1 MKTETEKVIDMAAV
15 RLNRGRSRD
24 ALQQMTGLRICG
36 PYTMEYYSAIR
47 KNDYTTFAATWTAL
61 EEMGK
66 LTTIPAGLICASVTV
81 HAAKEDE
88 YKKQLVKPEQLPIY
102 TAPPLRSKYV
112 EEQPGHLQMGFAS
125 IRTTT
130 GRYIGWCKGVYVFVK
145 NGIMDTVQFGKDAYI
160 YLKNPP
166 RDFLPKLGVIT
177 VSGLA
182 GLVSARKGSRFKKI
196 AYPLGLATLGAT
208 VCYPVQSVIIA
219 KLGNSAE
226 IEIPAKTTDSLK
238 HSVPLPTELSSETK
252 TKSESTSVT
261 GVVCFLKFTLPKNY
275 KLESSEVKPP
285 SRWIVGKAPQVILY
299 ACSSS

>member
-219 KLGNSAE
+219 KVTGKKAYTTSQQIYEAVKSLWTKMNKKESFPKPKEKSKLGNSAE

-252 TKSESTSVT
+252 TKSESTSAT
-261 GVVCFLKFTLPKNY
+261 
-275 KLESSEVKPP
+275 
-285 SRWIVGKAPQVILY
+285 
-299 ACSSS
+299 

>member
-15 RLNRGRSRD
+15 R
-24 ALQQMTGLRICG
+24 
-36 PYTMEYYSAIR
+36 
-47 KNDYTTFAATWTAL
+47 
-61 EEMGK
+61 MGK

-102 TAPPLRSKYV
+102 ILAPPLRSKYV

-219 KLGNSAE
+219 KVTGKKAYTTSQQIYEAVKSLWTKMNKKESFPKPKEKSKLGNSAE

-238 HSVPLPTELSSETK
+238 HSVPLPRELSSETK
-252 TKSESTSVT
+252 TKSESTSGAT
-261 GVVCFLKFTLPKNY
+261 QFMPDPKLMDHGQSHPEDIDMY
-275 KLESSEVKPP
+275 STRS
-285 SRWIVGKAPQVILY
+285 
-299 ACSSS
+299 

>member
-15 RLNRGRSRD
+15 R
-24 ALQQMTGLRICG
+24 
-36 PYTMEYYSAIR
+36 
-47 KNDYTTFAATWTAL
+47 
-61 EEMGK
+61 MGK

-252 TKSESTSVT
+252 TKSESTSGAT
-261 GVVCFLKFTLPKNY
+261 QFMPDPKLMDHGQSHPEDIDMY
-275 KLESSEVKPP
+275 STRS
-285 SRWIVGKAPQVILY
+285 
-299 ACSSS
+299 